1 MKHMK
6 TTQNFYRIGAAM
18 VSIIGFL
25 VLWQILVTFTSLSS
39 IMPGP
44 MAVVQKLLLSCT
56 HPIGKYTI
64 FGHIAWSL
72 SRSLTGFLLG
82 SVLGILIGL
91 LMGRYR
97 LFEAIV
103 RPFTEMVRPIPPIAW
118 ISMAILWL
126 GLGEPM
132 KYFIIF
138 IAVFNNMTINVY
150 MGYKSVDQEL
160 VGVSQML
167 GAAESQVFR
176 TVILPATIPYIFA
189 GAHIGLATSWAAVVA
204 AEMVRSSEGVGW
216 MVVAGMDINDIPQIL
231 VGVMAIGLV
240 GLLLATLMRLL
251 EAKLCEWNVRG
262 V

>member
-1 MKHMK
+1 MTKNLRNLK
-6 TTQNFYRIGAAM
+6 KVGAAA
-18 VSIIGFL
+18 VSITAFL
-25 VLWQILVTFTSLSS
+25 LLWHLLVTFTQLGK

-44 MAVVQKLLLSCT
+44 ITVIGRLLESFT
-56 HPIGKYTI
+56 KPIGKYTI
-64 FGHIAWSL
+64 GGHVLWSL
-72 SRSLTGFLLG
+72 SRSMTGFLLG
-82 SVLGILIGL
+82 SGLGILLGL

-97 LFEAIV
+97 MAEALI
-103 RPFTEMVRPIPPIAW
+103 RPFTEMIRPVPPIAW
-118 ISMAILWL
+118 ISLAILWL
-126 GLGEPM
+126 GLGEAM

-167 GAAESQVFR
+167 GASESQVFR
-176 TVILPATIPYIFA
+176 TVVLPATVPYIFA

-216 MVVAGMDINDIPQIL
+216 MVVAGMDINDISQIL
-231 VGVMAIGLV
+231 VGVMAIGIIGLV
-240 GLLLATLMRLL
+240 LASLMRML